1 MKTCTINACSLC
13 GPTFREFTGWICN
26 VHRMLEVI
34 PLNGSD
40 IQVSVDL
47 NASLKATETKKKQ
60 QNKTGSTSTDLTTS
74 VSALAKTST
83 WRPAF
88 RPTHFWL
95 VWMWWVYEKRV
106 LFSQMGSCPADL
118 IFLWSIKSKHFIS
131 SNYYMALHIPT
142 WVMCLTKRV
151 CERGP

>member
-1 MKTCTINACSLC
+1 MWPHFQRVHWVNLQCSSNVGGYSTERVWYTSLC
-13 GPTFREFTGWICN
+13 RFECLTKGYW
-26 VHRMLEVI
+26 
-34 PLNGSD
+34 D
-40 IQVSVDL
+40 
-47 NASLKATETKKKQ
+47 KKKQ
-60 QNKTGSTSTDLTTS
+60 KTKQNRQHIHRLSLTTS
-74 VSALAKTST
+74 VSALAKTSV

-95 VWMWWVYEKRV
+95 VWMWVYDKRV
-106 LFSQMGSCPADL
+106 LFSEMGSCPADL